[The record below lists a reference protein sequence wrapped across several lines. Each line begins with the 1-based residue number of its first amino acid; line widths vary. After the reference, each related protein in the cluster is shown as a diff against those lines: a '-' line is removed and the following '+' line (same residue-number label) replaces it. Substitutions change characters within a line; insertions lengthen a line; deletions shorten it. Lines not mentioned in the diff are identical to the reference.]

1 MNQWSI
7 EGVLM
12 ITRKWIDKYYSD
24 GDPDHE
30 LYLLFTKA
38 RYLTFR
44 AREKEL
50 QRYELSPE
58 QAQVLLVVHEM
69 EGRVTPAE
77 LSRLLLRQPH
87 SVSALINR
95 MQEKGLVKKVKDL
108 ERRNMVRVTLTK
120 KGEEAYWLTCKRGPI
135 HRIMGSLNESERE
148 SFQECLDKIME
159 KAKAELGMDRDNL
172 PSSEVF

>member
-1 MNQWSI
+1 MTTQDQ
-7 EGVLM
+7 VLEY
-12 ITRKWIDKYYSD
+12 ISD
-24 GDPDHE
+24 GDKDNE
-30 LYLLFTKA
+30 LYLLFTRS
-38 RYLTFR
+38 RYLVFR

-50 QRYELSPE
+50 QRYQLTPE

-69 EGRVTPAE
+69 EGKATPAE

-108 ERRNMVRVTLTK
+108 ERKNMVRVTLTK
-120 KGEEAYWLTCKRGPI
+120 KGEEAYRLTCKRGPI

-148 SFQECLDKIME
+148 RFQECLDKIME
-159 KAKAELGMDRDNL
+159 KAKAELGMDRDDL
-172 PSSEVF
+172 PPSEVY